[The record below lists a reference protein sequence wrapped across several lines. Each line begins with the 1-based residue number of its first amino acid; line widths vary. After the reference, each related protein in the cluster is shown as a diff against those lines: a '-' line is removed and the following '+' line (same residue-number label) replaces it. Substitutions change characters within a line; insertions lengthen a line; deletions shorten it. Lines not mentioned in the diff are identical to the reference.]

1 MAHFYPSFQA
11 LELADRMMDAIG
23 ERVAGYQGRI
33 GVAWYWRLPGG
44 ILVTFVLDFT
54 VTEQRWDVLRAEA
67 TTPTVGLF
75 NAADFPFHA
84 YGTSLT
90 SPPFIHDLEGEAEW
104 ANRLYFQMGYLIEDA
119 VLWLEMLQA
128 AVLEPMVRPPASF
141 PILSPLERELVHY
154 ALGSL
159 DGYFRLSDLHAA
171 FRGRIS
177 RRRLSELAR
186 RWEEAGLLT
195 ERPRRVTIALRSLV
209 RSQSGHRSTH
219 ESEQEEE

>member
-23 ERVAGYQGRI
+23 KRVAGYQGRI

-67 TTPTVGLF
+67 TTPAVGLF

-104 ANRLYFQMGYLIEDA
+104 ANRLYFQMGYLIDDA

-128 AVLEPMVRPPASF
+128 SVLEPTVRPPASF
-141 PILSPLERELVHY
+141 PVLSPLERDLVDY

-159 DGYFRLSDLHAA
+159 DGYFRLGKLHAA

-177 RRRLSELAR
+177 RRRLSDLAR
-186 RWEEAGLLT
+186 RWEEVGLLT

-209 RSQSGHRSTH
+209 QAQSDRYA
-219 ESEQEEE
+219 EQSEDEEV